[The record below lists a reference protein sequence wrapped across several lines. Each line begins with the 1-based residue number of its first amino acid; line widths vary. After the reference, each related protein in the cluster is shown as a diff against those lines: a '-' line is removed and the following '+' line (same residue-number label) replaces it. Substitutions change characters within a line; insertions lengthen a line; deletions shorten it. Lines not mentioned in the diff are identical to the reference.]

1 MEIIFLHTFL
11 RAQTIFLI
19 SGKKFVKIHM
29 IFIQN
34 KNHNDQIVFLQNL
47 HLGLCKNDHFQK
59 KRVRFEEQIHQ
70 NWILK
75 IHILILNKE

>member
-1 MEIIFLHTFL
+1 
-11 RAQTIFLI
+11 
-19 SGKKFVKIHM
+19 M

-47 HLGLCKNDHFQK
+47 HLGLCKNGHFQK
-59 KRVRFEEQIHQ
+59 KRVRFEEQIRQ

-75 IHILILNKE
+75 IHILILIEEEYSLYVFFYRILKYCRSSEKSV

>member
-1 MEIIFLHTFL
+1 
-11 RAQTIFLI
+11 
-19 SGKKFVKIHM
+19 M

-47 HLGLCKNDHFQK
+47 HLGLCKNGHFQK

-75 IHILILNKE
+75 IHILILIEEEYSLYVFFYRILKYCRSSEKSV

>member
-1 MEIIFLHTFL
+1 
-11 RAQTIFLI
+11 
-19 SGKKFVKIHM
+19 M

-47 HLGLCKNDHFQK
+47 HLGLCKNGHFQK

-75 IHILILNKE
+75 IHILILIEEEYSLYGFFYRILKYCRSSEKSV